1 MTIFANDQI
10 QTGADTVAYIM
21 LPGRILTLDRKSSAV
36 FRDGTLVVNRGRA
49 WRSDGLTAA
58 GRGGTQA
65 RLAAPPSVK
74 ASGTA
79 GTANVAFAD
88 DERNDHFSGICAQF
102 SQACDQA
109 ENTCEQRYHRECVCH
124 YVSDHD
130 QDDVSPIQPD
140 ADDFKM
146 LPGQET
152 VAEEDRIRARAKH
165 EVLASSCTK
174 GRAKVISAGRSR
186 AKADP
191 AAENREND

>member
-1 MTIFANDQI
+1 MTIFANDRI

-124 YVSDHD
+124 YVSDHN

-140 ADDFKM
+140 ADDFKCS
-146 LPGQET
+146 PVKKQ
-152 VAEEDRIRARAKH
+152 
-165 EVLASSCTK
+165 
-174 GRAKVISAGRSR
+174 
-186 AKADP
+186 
-191 AAENREND
+191 